1 MVRTRRSTPRWGVV
15 AMVST
20 VTIAL
25 LGVGVAGAST
35 RDARAMAKGTPVAVD
50 VGDTAGTKGQMTM
63 TVTPTSAPAGKVKF
77 TVTNSGTVIHEFVV
91 LKTKVP
97 FDKLPVTKNR
107 ISEAKSVGEI
117 GDIGKGKTK
126 SKTFKLKAGKYVLVC
141 NIAKHY
147 QLGMR
152 APFTVT

>member
-1 MVRTRRSTPRWGVV
+1 VSRTRTSTTRTGARALAAVAIMAVLSTGVV
-15 AMVST
+15 SIAAVS
-20 VTIAL
+20 A
-25 LGVGVAGAST
+25 AA
-35 RDARAMAKGTPVAVD
+35 AAATPVAVD
-50 VGDTAGTKGQMTM
+50 VGDTAGTKGAMTM
-63 TVTPTSAPAGKVKF
+63 TITPSSAPAGKVTF
-77 TVTNSGTVIHEFVV
+77 TVSNSGTVIHEFVV
-91 LKTKVP
+91 LKTKAK
-97 FDKLPVTKNR
+97 FNKLPVTKNR

-117 GDIGKGKTK
+117 GNIGKGKTK